1 MKLSAQSQSLI
12 ESAIKEAVCQLSGNN
27 EQTIVT
33 DIHILPKQDSGE
45 LCIFNDDEEELSKVI
60 VEEWVENDTEDFS
73 QNVERILRATLNK
86 LKEAGIFD
94 NLTLLKP
101 YSVVLVDEEKETIT
115 DLLLMDD
122 DTVLVN
128 DELLKG
134 LDEELDE
141 FLKKLLEI

>member
-101 YSVVLVDEEKETIT
+101 YSVVLVDEEKESIT

-134 LDEELDE
+134 LDEELDD
-141 FLKKLLEI
+141 FLKKLLED

>member
-1 MKLSAQSQSLI
+1 MKLSAQSQTLI
-12 ESAIKEAVCQLSGNN
+12 ESTIKEAISQFAGNE

-45 LCIFNDDEEELSKVI
+45 LCIFNDDDEELAKVI
-60 VEEWVENDTEDFS
+60 IEEWIDNDTEDFY
-73 QNVERILRATLNK
+73 QNIERFLRSILNK
-86 LKEAGIFD
+86 LKEEGIFEH
-94 NLTLLKP
+94 LTLLKP

-122 DTVLVN
+122 DTMLVN

-134 LDEELDE
+134 LDEELDD
-141 FLKKLLEI
+141 FLKKLLEN

>member
-60 VEEWVENDTEDFS
+60 VEEWIENDTEDFS
-73 QNVERILRATLNK
+73 QNVERILRATLNR
-86 LKEAGIFD
+86 LKEAGVFD

-101 YSVVLVDEEKETIT
+101 YSVVLVDEEKESIT

-122 DTVLVN
+122 DTVLVS

-134 LDEELDE
+134 LDEELDD
-141 FLKKLLEI
+141 FLKKLLED

>member
-86 LKEAGIFD
+86 LKEAGVFD

-101 YSVVLVDEEKETIT
+101 YSVVLVDEEKESIT

-134 LDEELDE
+134 LDEELDD
-141 FLKKLLEI
+141 FLKKLLED

>member
-12 ESAIKEAVCQLSGNN
+12 ESAIKEAVSPFAGND

-86 LKEAGIFD
+86 LKEAGVFD

-141 FLKKLLEI
+141 FLKKLLED

>member
-12 ESAIKEAVCQLSGNN
+12 ESAIKEAVCQLAGND

-73 QNVERILRATLNK
+73 QNVERILRATLNR
-86 LKEAGIFD
+86 LKEAGVFD
-94 NLTLLKP
+94 NLSLLKP
-101 YSVVLVDEEKETIT
+101 YSVVLVDEEKESIT

-141 FLKKLLEI
+141 FLKNLLED